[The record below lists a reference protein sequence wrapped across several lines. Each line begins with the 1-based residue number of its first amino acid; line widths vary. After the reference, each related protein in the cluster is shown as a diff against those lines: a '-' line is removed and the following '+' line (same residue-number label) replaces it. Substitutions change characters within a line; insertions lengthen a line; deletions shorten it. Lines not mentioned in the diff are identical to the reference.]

1 MDNNQIIVMPQDQPR
16 PIEKFIDA
24 EVAHSTGTPSTQ
36 LQEEINTKLDSIL
49 QILQMGK
56 TSHLKE
62 NHNGTNAE

>member
-16 PIEKFIDA
+16 PIEKFIGL
-24 EVAHSTGTPSTQ
+24 EVAHSTGISSMQ

-56 TSHLKE
+56 TNQLKE
-62 NHNGTNAE
+62 NHNDTNAE

>member
-16 PIEKFIDA
+16 PIEKFIGL
-24 EVAHSTGTPSTQ
+24 EVAHSTGISSMQ

-56 TSHLKE
+56 TNQLKE
-62 NHNGTNAE
+62 NHNDANAE

>member
-1 MDNNQIIVMPQDQPR
+1 MDNNRIIIKPQDQPR

-24 EVAHSTGTPSTQ
+24 EVSHSTGTPSTQ

-56 TSHLKE
+56 TNQLKE
-62 NHNGTNAE
+62 NHNDTNAE

>member
-16 PIEKFIDA
+16 PIEKFIGL
-24 EVAHSTGTPSTQ
+24 EVAHSTDISSMQ

-56 TSHLKE
+56 TNQLKE
-62 NHNGTNAE
+62 NHNDTNAE

>member
-1 MDNNQIIVMPQDQPR
+1 MDNSQIIITSQDPPR

-24 EVAHSTGTPSTQ
+24 EVSHSTGTPSTQ

-56 TSHLKE
+56 TNQLKE
-62 NHNGTNAE
+62 NHNDTNAE